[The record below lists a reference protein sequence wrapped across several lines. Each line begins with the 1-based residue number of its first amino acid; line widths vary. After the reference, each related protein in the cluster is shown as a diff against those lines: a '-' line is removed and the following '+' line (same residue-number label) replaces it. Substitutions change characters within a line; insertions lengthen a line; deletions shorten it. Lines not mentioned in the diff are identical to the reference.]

1 MADDA
6 PQPPRPTGVRAGG
19 TLDLSTGRPA
29 PPPPEPPA
37 PRPPVTP
44 DPDVRVGKALDLS
57 RGRGG
62 TPRRTRAADTLGHG
76 PVVRETVDL
85 STPAAPEAPT
95 ERSAPAAASA
105 KKPAGAPKSSSKPSG
120 PSASRPARTPRG
132 VAPKSASSSLADLL
146 DPEVLAR
153 LRGDG

>member
-1 MADDA
+1 MADDS
-6 PQPPRPTGVRAGG
+6 PTRPTNVRAGG

-37 PRPPVTP
+37 PRPPATP

-57 RGRGG
+57 RGRTGS
-62 TPRRTRAADTLGHG
+62 PRKTRASDTLGHG

-85 STPAAPEAPT
+85 STPGTPKPPAAPAHT
-95 ERSAPAAASA
+95 APATPRRDAT
-105 KKPAGAPKSSSKPSG
+105 PSKPKPSPA
-120 PSASRPARTPRG
+120 PSASRKPPRG

-153 LRGDG
+153 LRGEG